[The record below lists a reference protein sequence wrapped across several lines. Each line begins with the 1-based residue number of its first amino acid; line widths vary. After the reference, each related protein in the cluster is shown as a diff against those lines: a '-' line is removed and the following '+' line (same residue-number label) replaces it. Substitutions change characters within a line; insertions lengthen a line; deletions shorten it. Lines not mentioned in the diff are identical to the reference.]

1 MVLPLPIPVE
11 GTKGLNVTSDSGAVA
26 DSQTVPRRIDA
37 ARRTEVPRSH
47 RLIRTVGI
55 FLTTIAVLVSIGSFW
70 IMTGASSIEPT
81 PEIWTIIW
89 IVNAVLVLFVVA
101 LIVTEALL
109 LFRAWRRKLVGA
121 RLRSRLVI
129 LFALVAAVPGLIV
142 AAFAAFTL
150 NQGLDQWFSD
160 RTRQIVESSR
170 LIARAYLQEH
180 GQVLRDNVIWV
191 ATELEA
197 AHDTFVS
204 DRTRFQHILTAL
216 ATTRS
221 LPYTSLVA
229 GDGDLLMRAEINVQG
244 RRPTAPA
251 SLLPDVQEG
260 VPTLLSPG
268 STNLVGAMIKL
279 RGYDNVYLFA
289 ARTVDPEVLE
299 YVKLTE
305 ENITDYRTYESN
317 RLVFQLTFG
326 LMYTGLAVILVL
338 AAVWLG
344 MAMANRFVD
353 PIRNLMV
360 ASNRV
365 SRGQL
370 DTRVPAEES
379 VGDLHDLSIRFN
391 QMVGQLESQRQAL
404 IDANENAEKRRQFTE
419 AVVEGVSAG
428 VVGLDS
434 DGTITLANKRAGE
447 MFHREEVDLM
457 DRPVTEAAPQLEPL
471 MARARS
477 SRTGQLRDQIEL
489 SHNGEVRTY
498 QVQLT
503 REGNADGI
511 QGLRHHSGRHHQSRH
526 SPADQRLGRRCPP
539 HCP

>member
-1 MVLPLPIPVE
+1 M
-11 GTKGLNVTSDSGAVA
+11 TSASDIEAQETVA
-26 DSQTVPRRIDA
+26 PRHVDV

-47 RLIRTVGI
+47 RIIRTVGI

-70 IMTGASSIEPT
+70 IMTGASNIEPT
-81 PEIWTIIW
+81 PEVWTIIW

-101 LIVTEALL
+101 LIITEGLL
-109 LFRAWRRKLVGA
+109 LFRAWRRRLVGS

-129 LFALVAAVPGLIV
+129 LFALVAAIPGLIV

-180 GQVLRDNVIWV
+180 GQVLRDDVIWV

-197 AHDTFVS
+197 AHDTFTT
-204 DRTRFQHILTAL
+204 DRTRFQRILTAL

-268 STNLVGAMIKL
+268 NTNLVGALIKL

-305 ENITDYRTYESN
+305 ENISDYRTYESN

-326 LMYTGLAVILVL
+326 LMYAGLAVILVL

-365 SRGQL
+365 SKGQL
-370 DTRVPAEES
+370 DTRVPSEGGG
-379 VGDLHDLSIRFN
+379 GDLHDLSVRFN
-391 QMVGQLESQRQAL
+391 QMVAQLESQRQAL
-404 IDANENAEKRRQFTE
+404 VDANDNAEKRRQFTE

-428 VVGLDS
+428 VIGLDP
-434 DGTITLANKRAGE
+434 DGAITLANRRAGE
-447 MFHREEVDLM
+447 MFHRGEIDLI
-457 DRPVTEAAPQLEPL
+457 DQKIAEIAPQLEPL
-471 MARARS
+471 MTRAQS

-489 SHNGEVRTY
+489 AHGSEVRTY

-503 REGNADGI
+503 REGTLTESKGYVVTLDDITDLVSAQRTSAWADV
-511 QGLRHHSGRHHQSRH
+511 
-526 SPADQRLGRRCPP
+526 ARRIA
-539 HCP
+539 HEIK